1 MVYWRLLPARD
12 LSLRRWGD
20 EWVASD
26 ANSGDTHLLSLAA
39 GIIVTRLQAGPVA
52 TTELTAALM
61 GTGQAEGGTVQEC
74 LDALAALDLI
84 EPYPA

>member
-1 MVYWRLLPARD
+1 MVCWRVLPARD
-12 LSLRRWGD
+12 LSLRRWDD

-26 ANSGDTHLLSLAA
+26 AISGDTHLLSLAA
-39 GIIVTRLQAGPVA
+39 GIIVIRLQAGPVT

-74 LDALAALDLI
+74 LDALAALELI
-84 EPYPA
+84 EPCPA